1 MIFLIMYMNYKYKR
15 TNEISPVGTMH
26 TTSLQFQKNVMKRI
40 IIPALI
46 IVFSGFCTRVSA
58 QNDFEI
64 VKNVDIFINVLNEL
78 NDKYADEISPGEL
91 TQTAIKAMLKSL
103 DPYTVYYNEGE
114 IETYRMMNAGES
126 GDIDVTLKSI
136 DKQMVVSDM
145 VQEGPSAKA
154 GLRVGDRILSVNG
167 QSSANRSIDAIYLA
181 MRGQPGSTYSV
192 EVFRPTDNKNLTFK
206 VKREKVKQPNI
217 PYSGILGDK
226 VGYIKLNQFLEKA
239 GSEVFDAFKQLKEEG
254 MAYLIIDLRDN
265 GGGLLGEAV
274 NIIDIFVDK
283 DVTVVE
289 TKGKIAEMNRLYK
302 TQNVAA
308 DPDIPIV
315 VLVNEHSASASEIV
329 SGTLQDLDRAVIVGQ
344 KSFGKGLVQKV
355 YPMDYNTSMKITVS
369 KYYIPS
375 GRCVQNIEYFDRD
388 TTKGGY
394 KIPDSLAVAYKTKN
408 GRTVY
413 DKGGVEPDVVVPDEV
428 QPDILTALVEAQ
440 AIFDF
445 ANDYRA
451 KHESIAEADKFVV
464 DDAIYNEFLSFLN
477 AKKFHYTTA
486 LEEAL
491 EDLRTTAEGE
501 KAFSKIQI
509 AYNQLKTQVENLK
522 TQDLT
527 TYKDEIAR
535 ALTQEIVSR
544 YYYSAGKLINSLH
557 HDRYIEEAK
566 AVLLNPNRY
575 QSILS
580 PKK

>member
-1 MIFLIMYMNYKYKR
+1 MRKNIITAIFIAI
-15 TNEISPVGTMH
+15 TGI
-26 TTSLQFQKNVMKRI
+26 F
-40 IIPALI
+40 
-46 IVFSGFCTRVSA
+46 TRVSA

-64 VKNVDIFINVLNEL
+64 VKNVDIFISVLNEL
-78 NDKYADEISPGEL
+78 NNKYADEISPGEL
-91 TQTAIKAMLKSL
+91 TQTAIRAMLKSL

-126 GDIDVTLKSI
+126 GDVDVTLKMI
-136 DKQMVVSDM
+136 DKKPVIADM
-145 VQEGPSAKA
+145 LGEGPSAKA
-154 GLRVGDRILSVNG
+154 GLRVGDRILKING
-167 QSSANRSIDAIYLA
+167 QSSENRDIEALILA

-192 EVFRPTDNKNLTFK
+192 DVFRPSDSKSLSFK

-226 VGYIKLNQFLEKA
+226 VGYIKLNQFLENA
-239 GSEVFDAFKQLKEEG
+239 GKEVYDAFTKLKDEG
-254 MAYLIIDLRDN
+254 MEYLIIDLRDN

-274 NIIDIFVDK
+274 NIIDIFVGK
-283 DVTVVE
+283 DIAVVE
-289 TKGKIAEMNRLYK
+289 TKGKIAEMNNIYK
-302 TQNVAA
+302 TRNEAA
-308 DPDIPIV
+308 DANIPIV

-355 YPMDYNTSMKITVS
+355 YSMDYNTSMKVTVS

-413 DKGGVEPDVVVPDEV
+413 DKGGVEPDVAVPEERV
-428 QPDILTALVEAQ
+428 PDILSALIEEQ
-440 AIFDF
+440 AVFDF

-451 KHESIAEADKFVV
+451 KHESIAEAEKFVV
-464 DDAIYNEFLSFLN
+464 DDAIYNEFLQFLK
-477 AKKFHYTTA
+477 AKKYTCTTSIEEK
-486 LEEAL
+486 LEELKTAA
-491 EDLRTTAEGE
+491 EDDH
-501 KAFSKIQI
+501 AFASIQA
-509 AYNQLKTQVENLK
+509 AYNQLKSQVESLK

-527 TYKDEIAR
+527 THKAEIER

-544 YYYSAGKLINSLH
+544 YYYSTGKLINSLH
-557 HDRYIEEAK
+557 HDNYIETAK
-566 AVLLNPNRY
+566 SVLLDSARY

>member
-1 MIFLIMYMNYKYKR
+1 MKKNIILILL
-15 TNEISPVGTMH
+15 IPVFG
-26 TTSLQFQKNVMKRI
+26 LF
-40 IIPALI
+40 
-46 IVFSGFCTRVSA
+46 TRLSA

-64 VKNVDIFINVLNEL
+64 VKNVDIFISVLNEL

-91 TQTAIKAMLKSL
+91 TQTAIKAMLLSL
-103 DPYTVYYNEGE
+103 DPYTVYFNEGE

-126 GDIDVTLKSI
+126 GDVDVTLKNI
-136 DKQMVVSDM
+136 DKQPVIVEMIGD
-145 VQEGPSAKA
+145 GPSSKA
-154 GLRVGDRILSVNG
+154 GLRVGDRILKING
-167 QSSANRSIDAIYLA
+167 QSSENRDIDALILA
-181 MRGQPGSTYSV
+181 MRGQPGSTYTV
-192 EVFRPTDNKNLTFK
+192 DVFRPTDGKNLTFK

-226 VGYIKLNQFLEKA
+226 VGYIKLNQFLENA
-239 GSEVFDAFKQLKEEG
+239 GQEVFDAYKQLKEEG
-254 MAYLIIDLRDN
+254 MEYLILDLRDN

-274 NIIDIFVDK
+274 NIIDIFVGK

-289 TKGKIAEMNRLYK
+289 TKGKIEEMNRFYK

-329 SGTLQDLDRAVIVGQ
+329 SGTLQDLDRAVIVGK

-355 YPMDYNTSMKITVS
+355 YPMDYNTSMKVTVS

-413 DKGGVEPDVVVPDEV
+413 DKGGVEPDVAVPDEEI
-428 QPDILTALVEAQ
+428 PDILTALIEEQ

-451 KHESIAEADKFVV
+451 KHETIAEAEKFVV
-464 DDAIYNEFLSFLN
+464 DDALYNEFLKFLQT
-477 AKKFHYTTA
+477 KKYACTTA
-486 LEEAL
+486 LETKL
-491 EDLRTTAEGE
+491 EELKTAAEE
-501 KAFSKIQI
+501 DHSFADIQS
-509 AYNQLKTQVENLK
+509 AYNQLKSQIEKLK
-522 TQDLT
+522 TQDLNT
-527 TYKDEIAR
+527 HKDQIER

-544 YYYSAGKLINSLH
+544 YYFSTGKLINSLH
-557 HDRYIEEAK
+557 HDSYIEAAK
-566 AVLLNPNRY
+566 EVLLNSSRY
-575 QSILS
+575 NAILS

>member
-1 MIFLIMYMNYKYKR
+1 
-15 TNEISPVGTMH
+15 
-26 TTSLQFQKNVMKRI
+26 MKRHIITAI
-40 IIPALI
+40 IIAI
-46 IVFSGFCTRVSA
+46 TGFATGIHA

-64 VKNVDIFINVLNEL
+64 VKNVDIFVNVLNEL

-91 TQTAIKAMLKSL
+91 TQTAIKAMLMSL

-126 GDIDVTLKSI
+126 GDVDVTLKTI
-136 DKQMVVSDM
+136 DKKLVITDM
-145 VQEGPSAKA
+145 IQDGPSAKA

-167 QSSANRSIDAIYLA
+167 QSSEGRGIEAVNLA
-181 MRGQPGSTYSV
+181 MRGQPGTTYSV

-206 VKREKVKQPNI
+206 VKREKVEHPNI
-217 PYSGILGDK
+217 PYSGIIGDK

-239 GSEVFDAFKQLKEEG
+239 GSEVYDAFKKLKEEG
-254 MAYLIIDLRDN
+254 MQYLILDLRDN

-274 NIIDIFVDK
+274 NIIDIFVGK

-289 TKGKIAEMNRLYK
+289 TKGKIAEMNRIYK

-308 DPDIPIV
+308 DADIPIV

-329 SGTLQDLDRAVIVGQ
+329 SGTLQDLDRAVIVGK

-355 YPMDYNTSMKITVS
+355 YPMDYNTSMKITIS

-413 DKGGVEPDVVVPDEV
+413 DKGGVEPDVAVPDEV
-428 QPDILTALVEAQ
+428 QPDVLTSLIEAQ

-464 DDAIYNEFLSFLN
+464 DDAIYNEFLQFLK
-477 AKKFHYTTA
+477 AKKYSYTTT
-486 LEEAL
+486 LEEEL
-491 EDLRTTAEGE
+491 EKLKTTAEEE
-501 KAFSKIQI
+501 KAFASIQN

-527 TYKDEIAR
+527 TYKPEIER

-544 YYYSAGKLINSLH
+544 YYYSTGKLINSLH
-557 HDRYIEEAK
+557 HDSYIEAAK
-566 AVLLNPNRY
+566 SVLLDSARY
-575 QSILS
+575 NAILS

>member
-1 MIFLIMYMNYKYKR
+1 
-15 TNEISPVGTMH
+15 
-26 TTSLQFQKNVMKRI
+26 MKKT
-40 IIPALI
+40 IIPILCLA
-46 IVFSGFCTRVSA
+46 FSGLFLNVTA

-64 VKNVDIFINVLNEL
+64 VKNVDIFISVLNEL

-103 DPYTVYYNEGE
+103 DPYTVYYPESE
-114 IETYRMMNAGES
+114 IESYRMRNTNES
-126 GDIDVTLKSI
+126 GDVDITLTETN
-136 DKQMVVSDM
+136 KQLVITEMVED
-145 VQEGPSAKA
+145 GPSAKA

-167 QSSANRSIDAIYLA
+167 QSSENRGIEAVNLA
-181 MRGQPGSTYSV
+181 MRGQPNTTYSV
-192 EVFRPTDNKNLTFK
+192 EVFRPTDGKNLTFK

-239 GSEVFDAFKQLKEEG
+239 GSEVYEAFKKLKDEG
-254 MAYLIIDLRDN
+254 MEYLIIDLRDN

-274 NIIDIFVDK
+274 NIIDLFVGK

-289 TKGKIAEMNRLYK
+289 TKGKIEEANNIYK
-302 TQNVAA
+302 TRNIAA
-308 DPDIPIV
+308 DADIPIV
-315 VLVNEHSASASEIV
+315 VLVNERSASASEIV
-329 SGTLQDLDRAVIVGQ
+329 SGTLQDLDRAVIVGH

-413 DKGGVEPDVVVPDEV
+413 DKGGVEPDVAIPEETVPDV
-428 QPDILTALVEAQ
+428 LTALIEKQ

-451 KHESIAEADKFVV
+451 KHETIAEADKFFV
-464 DDAIYNEFLSFLN
+464 DDALYNEFLQYLKTN
-477 AKKFHYTTA
+477 KYTYTTA
-486 LEEAL
+486 LEKKL
-491 EDLRTTAEGE
+491 EELKTAAEEE
-501 KAFSKIQI
+501 KSFSSIQNT
-509 AYNQLKTQVENLK
+509 YNQLKTQLENLK
-522 TQDLT
+522 TQELT
-527 TYKDEIAR
+527 TYKSDIAR

-544 YYYSAGKLINSLH
+544 YYYSTGKLINSLH
-557 HDRYIEEAK
+557 HDSYIETAK
-566 AVLLNPNRY
+566 SVLLNPSRY
-575 QSILS
+575 KAILS

>member
-1 MIFLIMYMNYKYKR
+1 MKKHIILFLFI
-15 TNEISPVGTMH
+15 PVFG
-26 TTSLQFQKNVMKRI
+26 LF
-40 IIPALI
+40 
-46 IVFSGFCTRVSA
+46 TRLSA

-64 VKNVDIFINVLNEL
+64 VKNVDIFISVLNEL

-91 TQTAIKAMLKSL
+91 TQTAIKAMLLSL

-126 GDIDVTLKSI
+126 GDVDVTLKMI
-136 DKQMVVSDM
+136 DKQPVIIDM
-145 VQEGPSAKA
+145 VGEGPSSKA
-154 GLRVGDRILSVNG
+154 GLRVGDRILKING
-167 QSSANRSIDAIYLA
+167 QSSENRDIDALILA

-192 EVFRPTDNKNLTFK
+192 DVFRPTDGKNLSFK

-226 VGYIKLNQFLEKA
+226 VGYIKLNQFLENA
-239 GSEVFDAFKQLKEEG
+239 GQEVFDAFKQLKEEG
-254 MAYLIIDLRDN
+254 MEYLILDLREN

-274 NIIDIFVDK
+274 NIIDIFVGK

-289 TKGKIAEMNRLYK
+289 TKGKIEEMNRLYR
-302 TQNVAA
+302 TQNVAS

-329 SGTLQDLDRAVIVGQ
+329 SGTLQDLDRAVIVGK

-355 YPMDYNTSMKITVS
+355 YPMDYNTSMKVTVS

-413 DKGGVEPDVVVPDEV
+413 DKGGVEPDVPVADEDVPDL
-428 QPDILTALVEAQ
+428 LTALIEEQ

-445 ANDYRA
+445 ANEYRA
-451 KHESIAEADKFVV
+451 KHETIAEAEKFTV
-464 DDAIYNEFLSFLN
+464 DDAIYNEFLQFLQ
-477 AKKFHYTTA
+477 AKKYACTTELETK
-486 LEEAL
+486 LEELKAA
-491 EDLRTTAEGE
+491 AENDHSFAE
-501 KAFSKIQI
+501 IQST
-509 AYNQLKTQVENLK
+509 YNQLKTQIESLK
-522 TQDLT
+522 KQDLT
-527 TYKDEIAR
+527 THKVEIAR

-544 YYYSAGKLINSLH
+544 YYYSTGKLVNSLH
-557 HDRYIEEAK
+557 HDSYIEAAK
-566 AVLLNPNRY
+566 EVLLNPSRY
-575 QSILS
+575 NAILS

>member
-1 MIFLIMYMNYKYKR
+1 MKKNIILILL
-15 TNEISPVGTMH
+15 IPVFG
-26 TTSLQFQKNVMKRI
+26 LF
-40 IIPALI
+40 
-46 IVFSGFCTRVSA
+46 TRLSA

-64 VKNVDIFINVLNEL
+64 VKNVDIFISVLNEL

-91 TQTAIKAMLKSL
+91 TQTAIKAMLLSL
-103 DPYTVYYNEGE
+103 DPYTVYFNEGE

-126 GDIDVTLKSI
+126 GDVDVTLKNI
-136 DKQMVVSDM
+136 EKQPVIVEMIGD
-145 VQEGPSAKA
+145 GPSSKA
-154 GLRVGDRILSVNG
+154 GLRVGDRILKING
-167 QSSANRSIDAIYLA
+167 QSSENRDIDALILA
-181 MRGQPGSTYSV
+181 MRGQPGSTYTV
-192 EVFRPTDNKNLTFK
+192 DVFRPTDGKNLTFK

-226 VGYIKLNQFLEKA
+226 VGYIKLNQFLENA
-239 GSEVFDAFKQLKEEG
+239 GQEVFDAYKQLKEEG
-254 MAYLIIDLRDN
+254 MEYLILDLRDN

-274 NIIDIFVDK
+274 NIIDIFVGK

-289 TKGKIAEMNRLYK
+289 TKGKIEEMNRFYK

-329 SGTLQDLDRAVIVGQ
+329 SGTLQDLDRAVIVGK

-355 YPMDYNTSMKITVS
+355 YPMDYNTSMKVTVS

-413 DKGGVEPDVVVPDEV
+413 DKGGVEPDVAVPDEEI
-428 QPDILTALVEAQ
+428 PDILTALIEEQ

-451 KHESIAEADKFVV
+451 KHETIAEAEKFVV
-464 DDAIYNEFLSFLN
+464 DDALYNEFLKFLQT
-477 AKKFHYTTA
+477 KKYACTTA
-486 LEEAL
+486 LETKL
-491 EDLRTTAEGE
+491 EELKTAAEE
-501 KAFSKIQI
+501 DHSFADIQS
-509 AYNQLKTQVENLK
+509 AYNQLKSQIEKLK
-522 TQDLT
+522 TQDLNT
-527 TYKDEIAR
+527 HKAQIER

-544 YYYSAGKLINSLH
+544 YYFSTGKLVNSLH
-557 HDRYIEEAK
+557 HDSYIEAAK
-566 AVLLNPNRY
+566 EVLLNSSRY
-575 QSILS
+575 NAILS

>member
-1 MIFLIMYMNYKYKR
+1 
-15 TNEISPVGTMH
+15 
-26 TTSLQFQKNVMKRI
+26 MKKHIITAI
-40 IIPALI
+40 IIAI
-46 IVFSGFCTRVSA
+46 TGFATGIHA

-64 VKNVDIFINVLNEL
+64 VKNVDIFVNVLNEL

-91 TQTAIKAMLKSL
+91 TQTAIKAMLMSL

-126 GDIDVTLKSI
+126 GDVDVTLKTI
-136 DKQMVVSDM
+136 DKKLVITDM
-145 VQEGPSAKA
+145 IQDGPSAKA

-167 QSSANRSIDAIYLA
+167 QSSEGRGIEAVNLA
-181 MRGQPGSTYSV
+181 MRGQPGTTYSV

-206 VKREKVKQPNI
+206 VKREKVEHPNI
-217 PYSGILGDK
+217 PYSGIIGDK

-239 GSEVFDAFKQLKEEG
+239 GSEVYDAFKKLKEEG
-254 MAYLIIDLRDN
+254 MQYLILDLRDN

-274 NIIDIFVDK
+274 NIIDIFVGK

-289 TKGKIAEMNRLYK
+289 TKGKIAEMNRIYK

-308 DPDIPIV
+308 DAEIPIV

-329 SGTLQDLDRAVIVGQ
+329 SGTLQDLDRAVIVGK

-355 YPMDYNTSMKITVS
+355 YPMDYNTSMKITIS

-413 DKGGVEPDVVVPDEV
+413 DKGGVEPDVAVPDEV
-428 QPDILTALVEAQ
+428 QPDVLTSLIEAQ

-464 DDAIYNEFLSFLN
+464 DDAIYNEFLQFLK
-477 AKKFHYTTA
+477 AKKYSYTTT
-486 LEEAL
+486 LEEEL
-491 EDLRTTAEGE
+491 EKLKTTAEEE
-501 KAFSKIQI
+501 KAFASIQN

-527 TYKDEIAR
+527 TYKPEIER

-544 YYYSAGKLINSLH
+544 YYYSTGKLINSLH
-557 HDRYIEEAK
+557 HDSYIEAAK
-566 AVLLNPNRY
+566 SVLLDSARY
-575 QSILS
+575 NAILS

>member
-1 MIFLIMYMNYKYKR
+1 
-15 TNEISPVGTMH
+15 
-26 TTSLQFQKNVMKRI
+26 MKKHIITAI
-40 IIPALI
+40 IIAI
-46 IVFSGFCTRVSA
+46 TGFATGIHA

-64 VKNVDIFINVLNEL
+64 VKNVDIFVNVLNEL

-91 TQTAIKAMLKSL
+91 TQTAIKAMLMSL

-126 GDIDVTLKSI
+126 GDVDVTLKTI
-136 DKQMVVSDM
+136 DKKLVITDM
-145 VQEGPSAKA
+145 IQDGPSAKA

-167 QSSANRSIDAIYLA
+167 QSSEGRGIEAVNLA
-181 MRGQPGSTYSV
+181 MRGQPGTTYSV

-206 VKREKVKQPNI
+206 VKREKVEHPNI
-217 PYSGILGDK
+217 PYSGIIGDK

-239 GSEVFDAFKQLKEEG
+239 GSEVYDAFKKLKEEG
-254 MAYLIIDLRDN
+254 MQYLILDLRDN

-274 NIIDIFVDK
+274 NIIDIFVGK

-289 TKGKIAEMNRLYK
+289 TKGKIAEMNRIYK

-308 DPDIPIV
+308 DADIPIV

-329 SGTLQDLDRAVIVGQ
+329 SGTLQDLDRAVIVGK

-355 YPMDYNTSMKITVS
+355 YPMDYNTSMKITIS

-413 DKGGVEPDVVVPDEV
+413 DKGGVEPDVAVPDEV
-428 QPDILTALVEAQ
+428 QPDVLTSLIEAQ

-464 DDAIYNEFLSFLN
+464 DDAIYKEFLQFLK
-477 AKKFHYTTA
+477 AKKYSYTTT
-486 LEEAL
+486 LEEEL
-491 EDLRTTAEGE
+491 EKLKTTAEEE
-501 KAFSKIQI
+501 KAFASIQS

-527 TYKDEIAR
+527 TYKPEIEH

-544 YYYSAGKLINSLH
+544 YYYSTGKLINSLH
-557 HDRYIEEAK
+557 HDSYIEAAK
-566 AVLLNPNRY
+566 SVLLDSARY
-575 QSILS
+575 NAILS

>member
-1 MIFLIMYMNYKYKR
+1 
-15 TNEISPVGTMH
+15 
-26 TTSLQFQKNVMKRI
+26 MKKT
-40 IIPALI
+40 IIPILCLA
-46 IVFSGFCTRVSA
+46 FSGLFLNVTA

-64 VKNVDIFINVLNEL
+64 VKNVDIFISVLNEL

-103 DPYTVYYNEGE
+103 DPYTVYYPESE
-114 IETYRMMNAGES
+114 IESYRMRNTNES
-126 GDIDVTLKSI
+126 GDVDITLTETN
-136 DKQMVVSDM
+136 KQLVITEMVED
-145 VQEGPSAKA
+145 GPSAKA

-167 QSSANRSIDAIYLA
+167 QSSENRGIEAVNLA
-181 MRGQPGSTYSV
+181 MRGQPNTTYSV
-192 EVFRPTDNKNLTFK
+192 EVFRPTDGKNLTFN

-239 GSEVFDAFKQLKEEG
+239 GSEVYEAFKKLKDEG
-254 MAYLIIDLRDN
+254 MEYLIIDLRDN

-274 NIIDIFVDK
+274 NIIDLFVGK

-289 TKGKIAEMNRLYK
+289 TKGKIEEANNIYK
-302 TQNVAA
+302 TRNIAA
-308 DPDIPIV
+308 DADIPIV
-315 VLVNEHSASASEIV
+315 VLVNERSASASEIV
-329 SGTLQDLDRAVIVGQ
+329 SGTLQDLDRAVIVGH

-413 DKGGVEPDVVVPDEV
+413 DKGGVEPDVAIPEETVPDV
-428 QPDILTALVEAQ
+428 LTALIEKQ

-451 KHESIAEADKFVV
+451 KHETIAEADKFFV
-464 DDAIYNEFLSFLN
+464 DDALYNEFLQYLKTN
-477 AKKFHYTTA
+477 KYTYTTA
-486 LEEAL
+486 LEKKL
-491 EDLRTTAEGE
+491 EELKTAAEEE
-501 KAFSKIQI
+501 KSFSSIQNT
-509 AYNQLKTQVENLK
+509 YNQLKTQLENLK
-522 TQDLT
+522 TQELT
-527 TYKDEIAR
+527 TYKSDIAR

-544 YYYSAGKLINSLH
+544 YYYSTGKLINSLH
-557 HDRYIEEAK
+557 HDSYIETAK
-566 AVLLNPNRY
+566 SVLLNPSRY
-575 QSILS
+575 KAILS

>member
-1 MIFLIMYMNYKYKR
+1 MKKNIILILL
-15 TNEISPVGTMH
+15 IPVFG
-26 TTSLQFQKNVMKRI
+26 LF
-40 IIPALI
+40 
-46 IVFSGFCTRVSA
+46 TRLSA

-64 VKNVDIFINVLNEL
+64 VKNVDIFISVLNEL

-91 TQTAIKAMLKSL
+91 TQTAIKAMLLSL

-126 GDIDVTLKSI
+126 GDVDVTLKNI
-136 DKQMVVSDM
+136 DKQPVIVEMIGD
-145 VQEGPSAKA
+145 GPSSKA
-154 GLRVGDRILSVNG
+154 GLRVGDRILKING
-167 QSSANRSIDAIYLA
+167 QSSENRDIDALILA
-181 MRGQPGSTYSV
+181 MRGQPGSTYTV
-192 EVFRPTDNKNLTFK
+192 DVFRPTDGKNLTFK

-226 VGYIKLNQFLEKA
+226 VGYIKLNQFLENA
-239 GSEVFDAFKQLKEEG
+239 GQEVFDAYKQLKEEG
-254 MAYLIIDLRDN
+254 MEYLILDLRDN

-274 NIIDIFVDK
+274 NIIDIFVGK

-289 TKGKIAEMNRLYK
+289 TKGKIEEMNRFYK

-315 VLVNEHSASASEIV
+315 VLVNEHSASTSEIV
-329 SGTLQDLDRAVIVGQ
+329 SGTLQDLDRAVIVGK

-355 YPMDYNTSMKITVS
+355 YPMDYNTSMKVTVS

-413 DKGGVEPDVVVPDEV
+413 DKGGVEPDVAVPDEEI
-428 QPDILTALVEAQ
+428 PDILTALIEEQ

-451 KHESIAEADKFVV
+451 KHETIAEAEKFVV
-464 DDAIYNEFLSFLN
+464 DDALYNEFLKFLQT
-477 AKKFHYTTA
+477 KKYACTTA
-486 LEEAL
+486 LETKL
-491 EDLRTTAEGE
+491 EELKTAAEE
-501 KAFSKIQI
+501 DHSFADIQS
-509 AYNQLKTQVENLK
+509 AYNQLKSQIEKLK
-522 TQDLT
+522 TQDLNT
-527 TYKDEIAR
+527 HKDQIER

-544 YYYSAGKLINSLH
+544 YYFSTGKLINSLH
-557 HDRYIEEAK
+557 HDSYIEAAK
-566 AVLLNPNRY
+566 EVLLNSSRY
-575 QSILS
+575 NAILS

>member
-1 MIFLIMYMNYKYKR
+1 MRKNIITAIFIAI
-15 TNEISPVGTMH
+15 TGI
-26 TTSLQFQKNVMKRI
+26 F
-40 IIPALI
+40 
-46 IVFSGFCTRVSA
+46 TRVSA

-64 VKNVDIFINVLNEL
+64 VKNVDIFISVLNEL
-78 NDKYADEISPGEL
+78 NNKYADEISPGEL
-91 TQTAIKAMLKSL
+91 TQTAIRAMLKSL

-126 GDIDVTLKSI
+126 GDVDVTLKMI
-136 DKQMVVSDM
+136 DKKPVIADM
-145 VQEGPSAKA
+145 LGEGPSAKA
-154 GLRVGDRILSVNG
+154 GLRVGDRILKING
-167 QSSANRSIDAIYLA
+167 QSSENRDIEALILA

-192 EVFRPTDNKNLTFK
+192 DVFRPSDSKNLSFK

-226 VGYIKLNQFLEKA
+226 VGYIKLNQFLENA
-239 GSEVFDAFKQLKEEG
+239 GKEVYDAFTKLKDEG
-254 MAYLIIDLRDN
+254 MEYLIIDLRDN

-274 NIIDIFVDK
+274 NIIDIFVGK
-283 DVTVVE
+283 DIAVVE
-289 TKGKIAEMNRLYK
+289 TKGKIAEMNNIYK
-302 TQNVAA
+302 TRNEAA
-308 DPDIPIV
+308 DANIPIV

-355 YPMDYNTSMKITVS
+355 YSMDYNTSMKVTVS

-413 DKGGVEPDVVVPDEV
+413 DKGGVEPDVAVPEERV
-428 QPDILTALVEAQ
+428 PDILSALIEEQ
-440 AIFDF
+440 AVFEF

-451 KHESIAEADKFVV
+451 KHESIAEAEKFVV
-464 DDAIYNEFLSFLN
+464 DDAIYNEFLQFLK
-477 AKKFHYTTA
+477 AKKYTCTTSIEEK
-486 LEEAL
+486 LEELKTAA
-491 EDLRTTAEGE
+491 EDDH
-501 KAFSKIQI
+501 AFASIQA
-509 AYNQLKTQVENLK
+509 AYNQLKSQVESLK

-527 TYKDEIAR
+527 NHKAEIER

-544 YYYSAGKLINSLH
+544 YYYSTGKLINSLH
-557 HDRYIEEAK
+557 HDNYIETAK
-566 AVLLNPNRY
+566 SVLLDSARY

-580 PKK
+580 PRK

>member
-1 MIFLIMYMNYKYKR
+1 MTPAETRQHASANVNR
-15 TNEISPVGTMH
+15 
-26 TTSLQFQKNVMKRI
+26 QFGNMKKHIITAI
-40 IIPALI
+40 IIAI
-46 IVFSGFCTRVSA
+46 TGFFSGISA

-64 VKNVDIFINVLNEL
+64 VKNVDIFISVLNEL
-78 NDKYADEISPGEL
+78 NEKYADEISPGEL

-114 IETYRMMNAGES
+114 IETYRMRNTSES
-126 GDIDVTLKSI
+126 GDVDVTLKEI
-136 DKQMVVSDM
+136 NKHLVITDM
-145 VQEGPSAKA
+145 LKDGPSTKA
-154 GLRVGDRILSVNG
+154 GLRVGDQILSING
-167 QSSANRSIDAIYLA
+167 QSLESRGTDAVYLA
-181 MRGQPGSTYSV
+181 MSGQPGTTYSM
-192 EVFRPTDNKNLTFK
+192 EVFRPTDGKNLTFK

-239 GSEVFDAFKQLKEEG
+239 GSEVYEAFKKLKEEG
-254 MAYLIIDLRDN
+254 MEYLILDLRDN

-283 DVTVVE
+283 DIPVVE
-289 TKGKIAEMNRLYK
+289 TKGKIAEMNNIYK
-302 TQNVAA
+302 TRNPASDA
-308 DPDIPIV
+308 NIPIV

-355 YPMDYNTSMKITVS
+355 FPMDYNTSMKVTVS

-413 DKGGVEPDVVVPDEV
+413 DKGGVEPDVAVPDENV
-428 QPDILTALVEAQ
+428 PDILNALINEQ

-445 ANDYRA
+445 ANDFRA
-451 KHESIAEADKFVV
+451 KHETIAEADNFVV
-464 DDAIYNEFLSFLN
+464 NDAIYKDFLQFL
-477 AKKFHYTTA
+477 KKNKYSYSTL
-486 LEEAL
+486 LEEKL
-491 EDLRTTAEGE
+491 EELKTAAEDDNS
-501 KAFSKIQI
+501 FSSIQT
-509 AYNQLKTQVENLK
+509 AYNQLKTQLENLK

-527 TYKDEIAR
+527 THKAEISR

-544 YYYSAGKLINSLH
+544 YYFNTGKLINSLH
-557 HDRYIEEAK
+557 HDRYIDEAK
-566 AVLLNPNRY
+566 SVLLNPNRY
-575 QSILS
+575 KAILS
-580 PKK
+580 PKR

>member
-1 MIFLIMYMNYKYKR
+1 MKKHIILFLFI
-15 TNEISPVGTMH
+15 PVFG
-26 TTSLQFQKNVMKRI
+26 LF
-40 IIPALI
+40 
-46 IVFSGFCTRVSA
+46 TRLSA

-64 VKNVDIFINVLNEL
+64 VKNVDIFISVLNEL

-91 TQTAIKAMLKSL
+91 TQTAIKAMLLSL

-126 GDIDVTLKSI
+126 GDVDVTLKMI
-136 DKQMVVSDM
+136 DKQPVIIDM
-145 VQEGPSAKA
+145 VGEGPSSKA
-154 GLRVGDRILSVNG
+154 GLRVGDRILKING
-167 QSSANRSIDAIYLA
+167 QSSENRDIDALILA

-192 EVFRPTDNKNLTFK
+192 DVFRPTDGKNLSFK

-226 VGYIKLNQFLEKA
+226 VGYIKLNQFLENA
-239 GSEVFDAFKQLKEEG
+239 GQEVFDAFKQLKEEG
-254 MAYLIIDLRDN
+254 IEYLILDLREN

-274 NIIDIFVDK
+274 NIIDIFVGK

-289 TKGKIAEMNRLYK
+289 TKGKIEEMNRLYR
-302 TQNVAA
+302 TQNVAS

-329 SGTLQDLDRAVIVGQ
+329 SGTLQDLDRAVIVGK

-355 YPMDYNTSMKITVS
+355 YPMDYNTSMKVTVS

-413 DKGGVEPDVVVPDEV
+413 DKGGVEPDVPVADEDVPDL
-428 QPDILTALVEAQ
+428 LTALIEEQ

-445 ANDYRA
+445 ANEYRA
-451 KHESIAEADKFVV
+451 KHETIAEAEKFTV
-464 DDAIYNEFLSFLN
+464 DDAIYNEFLQFLQ
-477 AKKFHYTTA
+477 AKKYACTTELETK
-486 LEEAL
+486 LEELKAA
-491 EDLRTTAEGE
+491 AENDHSFAE
-501 KAFSKIQI
+501 IQST
-509 AYNQLKTQVENLK
+509 YNQLKTQIESLK
-522 TQDLT
+522 KQDLT
-527 TYKDEIAR
+527 THKVEIAR

-544 YYYSAGKLINSLH
+544 YYYSTGKLVNSLH
-557 HDRYIEEAK
+557 HDSYIEAAK
-566 AVLLNPNRY
+566 EVLLNPSRY
-575 QSILS
+575 NAILS

>member
-1 MIFLIMYMNYKYKR
+1 MKKNIILILL
-15 TNEISPVGTMH
+15 IPVFG
-26 TTSLQFQKNVMKRI
+26 LF
-40 IIPALI
+40 
-46 IVFSGFCTRVSA
+46 TRLSA

-64 VKNVDIFINVLNEL
+64 VKNVDIFISVLNEL

-91 TQTAIKAMLKSL
+91 TQTAIKAMLLSL
-103 DPYTVYYNEGE
+103 DPYTVYFNEGE

-126 GDIDVTLKSI
+126 GDVDVTLKNI
-136 DKQMVVSDM
+136 DKQPVIVEMIGD
-145 VQEGPSAKA
+145 GPSSKA
-154 GLRVGDRILSVNG
+154 GLRVGDRILKING
-167 QSSANRSIDAIYLA
+167 QSSENRDIDALILA
-181 MRGQPGSTYSV
+181 MRGQPGSTYTV
-192 EVFRPTDNKNLTFK
+192 DVFRLTDGKNLTFQ

-226 VGYIKLNQFLEKA
+226 VGYIKLNQFLENA
-239 GSEVFDAFKQLKEEG
+239 GQEVFDAYKQLKEEG
-254 MAYLIIDLRDN
+254 MEYLILDLRDN

-274 NIIDIFVDK
+274 NIIDIFVGK

-289 TKGKIAEMNRLYK
+289 TKGKIEEMNRFYK

-329 SGTLQDLDRAVIVGQ
+329 SGTLQDLDRAVIVGK

-355 YPMDYNTSMKITVS
+355 YPMDYNTSMKVTVS

-413 DKGGVEPDVVVPDEV
+413 DKGGVEPDVAVPDEEI
-428 QPDILTALVEAQ
+428 PDILTALIEEQ

-451 KHESIAEADKFVV
+451 KHETIAEAEKFVV
-464 DDAIYNEFLSFLN
+464 DDALYNEFLKFLQT
-477 AKKFHYTTA
+477 KKYACTTA
-486 LEEAL
+486 LETKL
-491 EDLRTTAEGE
+491 EELKTAAEE
-501 KAFSKIQI
+501 DHSFADIQS
-509 AYNQLKTQVENLK
+509 AYNQLKSQIEKLK
-522 TQDLT
+522 TQDLNT
-527 TYKDEIAR
+527 HKAQIER

-544 YYYSAGKLINSLH
+544 YYFSTGKLVNSLH
-557 HDRYIEEAK
+557 HDSYIEAAK
-566 AVLLNPNRY
+566 EVLLNSNRY
-575 QSILS
+575 NAILS

>member
-1 MIFLIMYMNYKYKR
+1 MKNRLI
-15 TNEISPVGTMH
+15 
-26 TTSLQFQKNVMKRI
+26 
-40 IIPALI
+40 LI
-46 IVFSGFCTRVSA
+46 LCIAFFGLSTRVSA

-64 VKNVDIFINVLNEL
+64 VKNVDIFISVLNEL

-91 TQTAIKAMLKSL
+91 TQTAIKAMLQSL
-103 DPYTVYYNEGE
+103 DPYTVYFNEGE
-114 IETYRMMNAGES
+114 IETYRMQNAGES
-126 GDIDVTLKSI
+126 GDIDITLKSI
-136 DKQMVVSDM
+136 DKQLVIIDM
-145 VQEGPSAKA
+145 VKDGPSAKA

-167 QSSANRSIDAIYLA
+167 QSSESRGIDAIYLA
-181 MRGQPGSTYSV
+181 MRGQPGSTYNV
-192 EVFRPTDNKNLTFK
+192 EVFRPTDSKNLSFK

-239 GSEVFDAFKQLKEEG
+239 GSEVYDAFKQLKDEG
-254 MAYLIIDLRDN
+254 MQYLIIDLRDN

-274 NIIDIFVDK
+274 NIIDLFVGK
-283 DVTVVE
+283 DVKVVE
-289 TKGKIAEMNRLYK
+289 TKGKIEEMNRIYS
-302 TQNVAA
+302 TRNPAA

-413 DKGGVEPDVVVPDEV
+413 DKGGVEPDVAVPDEV
-428 QPDILTALVEAQ
+428 QPDILTALIEAQ

-451 KHESIAEADKFVV
+451 KHENIAEADQFVV
-464 DDAIYNEFLSFLN
+464 DDAIYNEFLAFLK
-477 AKKFHYTTA
+477 AKKYSYTTA

-491 EDLRTTAEGE
+491 EDLKTTAEDE
-501 KAFSKIQI
+501 KAFSNIQTT
-509 AYNQLKTQVENLK
+509 YNQLKAQVENLK

-527 TYKDEIAR
+527 TYKTEIAR

-544 YYYSAGKLINSLH
+544 YYYSTGKLINSLH
-557 HDRYIEEAK
+557 HDRYIEAAK
-566 AVLLNPNRY
+566 AVLLNPSRY

>member
-1 MIFLIMYMNYKYKR
+1 
-15 TNEISPVGTMH
+15 
-26 TTSLQFQKNVMKRI
+26 MKKT
-40 IIPALI
+40 IIPILCF
-46 IVFSGFCTRVSA
+46 VFSGLFLSVSA

-64 VKNVDIFINVLNEL
+64 VKNVDIFISVLNEL

-103 DPYTVYYNEGE
+103 DPYTVYYPESA
-114 IETYRMMNAGES
+114 IEDYRMMTT
-126 GDIDVTLKSI
+126 GDFVDADVTLQLI
-136 DKQMVVSDM
+136 NDQMVITDM
-145 VQEGPSAKA
+145 VENGSPAKA
-154 GLRVGDRILSVNG
+154 GLRVGDQILKING
-167 QSSANRSIDAIYLA
+167 VQPVSKTAEAFRVA
-181 MRGQPGSTYSV
+181 MQGQPGSFYTI

-217 PYSGILGDK
+217 PFSGILGDK

-239 GSEVFDAFKQLKEEG
+239 GSEVYEAFRNLKDEG
-254 MAYLIIDLRDN
+254 MEYLIIDLRNN

-274 NIIDIFVDK
+274 NIIDLFVGK

-289 TKGKIAEMNRLYK
+289 TKGKIAEMNNIYK
-302 TQNVAA
+302 TRNVAA
-308 DPDIPIV
+308 DADIPIV

-413 DKGGVEPDVVVPDEV
+413 DKGGVEPDVAIPEETI
-428 QPDILTALVEAQ
+428 PDILAALINDQ

-451 KHESIAEADKFVV
+451 KHETIAEAEKFIV
-464 DDAIYNEFLSFLN
+464 DDALYNEFLQYLKTN
-477 AKKFHYTTA
+477 KYTYITA
-486 LEEAL
+486 LEKKL
-491 EDLRTTAEGE
+491 EDLKTTAEKE
-501 KAFSKIQI
+501 KSFSGIQST
-509 AYNQLKTQVENLK
+509 YNQLKTQLENLK
-522 TQDLT
+522 VQELT
-527 TYKDEIAR
+527 TYKADIAR

-544 YYYSAGKLINSLH
+544 YYYSTGKLINSLH
-557 HDRYIEEAK
+557 HDNYIETAK
-566 AVLLNPNRY
+566 SVLLNENRY
-575 QSILS
+575 KSILS
-580 PKK
+580 PKR

>member
-1 MIFLIMYMNYKYKR
+1 MRKNIITAIFIAI
-15 TNEISPVGTMH
+15 TGI
-26 TTSLQFQKNVMKRI
+26 F
-40 IIPALI
+40 
-46 IVFSGFCTRVSA
+46 TRVSA

-64 VKNVDIFINVLNEL
+64 VKNVDIFISVLNEL
-78 NDKYADEISPGEL
+78 NNKYADEISPGEL
-91 TQTAIKAMLKSL
+91 TQTAIRAMLKSL

-126 GDIDVTLKSI
+126 GDVDVTLKMI
-136 DKQMVVSDM
+136 DKKPVIADM
-145 VQEGPSAKA
+145 LGEGPSAKA
-154 GLRVGDRILSVNG
+154 GLRVGDRILKING
-167 QSSANRSIDAIYLA
+167 QSSENRDIEALILA

-192 EVFRPTDNKNLTFK
+192 DVFRPSDSKNLSFK

-226 VGYIKLNQFLEKA
+226 VGYIKLNQFLENA
-239 GSEVFDAFKQLKEEG
+239 GKEVYDAFTKLKDEG
-254 MAYLIIDLRDN
+254 MEYLIIDLRDN

-274 NIIDIFVDK
+274 NIIDIFVGK
-283 DVTVVE
+283 DIAVVE
-289 TKGKIAEMNRLYK
+289 TKGKIAEMNNIYK
-302 TQNVAA
+302 TRNEAA
-308 DPDIPIV
+308 DANIPIV

-355 YPMDYNTSMKITVS
+355 YSMDYNTSMKVTVS

-413 DKGGVEPDVVVPDEV
+413 DKGGVEPDVAVPEERV
-428 QPDILTALVEAQ
+428 PDILSALIEEQ
-440 AIFDF
+440 AVFEF

-451 KHESIAEADKFVV
+451 KHESIAEAEKFVV
-464 DDAIYNEFLSFLN
+464 DDAIYNEFLQFLK
-477 AKKFHYTTA
+477 AKKYTCTTSIEEK
-486 LEEAL
+486 LEELKTAA
-491 EDLRTTAEGE
+491 EDDH
-501 KAFSKIQI
+501 AFASIQA
-509 AYNQLKTQVENLK
+509 AYNQLKSQVESLK

-527 TYKDEIAR
+527 THKAEIER

-544 YYYSAGKLINSLH
+544 YYYSTGKLINSLH
-557 HDRYIEEAK
+557 HDNYIETAK
-566 AVLLNPNRY
+566 SVLLNPSRY
-575 QSILS
+575 QSILA
-580 PKK
+580 PRK

>member
-1 MIFLIMYMNYKYKR
+1 MKNRLI
-15 TNEISPVGTMH
+15 
-26 TTSLQFQKNVMKRI
+26 
-40 IIPALI
+40 LI
-46 IVFSGFCTRVSA
+46 LCIAFFGLFTRVSA

-64 VKNVDIFINVLNEL
+64 VKNVDIFISVLNEL

-91 TQTAIKAMLKSL
+91 TQTAIKAMLQSL

-114 IETYRMMNAGES
+114 IETYRMQNAGES
-126 GDIDVTLKSI
+126 GDIDITLKSI
-136 DKQMVVSDM
+136 DKQLVITDM
-145 VQEGPSAKA
+145 VKDGPSAKA

-167 QSSANRSIDAIYLA
+167 QSSESRGIDAIYLA
-181 MRGQPGSTYSV
+181 MRGQPGSTYNV
-192 EVFRPTDNKNLTFK
+192 DVFRPTDSKNLSFK

-239 GSEVFDAFKQLKEEG
+239 GSEVYDAFKQLKDEG
-254 MAYLIIDLRDN
+254 MQYLIIDLRDN

-274 NIIDIFVDK
+274 NIIDLFVGK
-283 DVTVVE
+283 DVKVVE
-289 TKGKIAEMNRLYK
+289 TKGKIEEMNRIYS
-302 TQNVAA
+302 TRNPAA

-315 VLVNEHSASASEIV
+315 LLVNEHSASASEIV

-413 DKGGVEPDVVVPDEV
+413 DKGGVEPDVAVPDEV
-428 QPDILTALVEAQ
+428 QPDILTALIEAQ

-451 KHESIAEADKFVV
+451 KHESIAEADQFVV
-464 DDAIYNEFLSFLN
+464 DDAIYNEFLAFLK
-477 AKKFHYTTA
+477 AKKYSYTTA

-491 EDLRTTAEGE
+491 EDLKTTAEDE
-501 KAFSKIQI
+501 KAFANIQT

-527 TYKDEIAR
+527 TYKPEIAR

-544 YYYSAGKLINSLH
+544 YYYSTGKLINSLH
-557 HDRYIEEAK
+557 HDRYIETAK
-566 AVLLNPNRY
+566 SVLLNPSRY

>member
-1 MIFLIMYMNYKYKR
+1 MTPAETHQHASANINR
-15 TNEISPVGTMH
+15 
-26 TTSLQFQKNVMKRI
+26 QFGNMKKHIITAI
-40 IIPALI
+40 IIAI
-46 IVFSGFCTRVSA
+46 TGFFSGISA

-64 VKNVDIFINVLNEL
+64 VKNVDIFISVLNEL
-78 NDKYADEISPGEL
+78 NEKYADEISPGEL

-114 IETYRMMNAGES
+114 IETYRMRNTSES
-126 GDIDVTLKSI
+126 GDIDVTLKEI
-136 DKQMVVSDM
+136 NKHLVITDM
-145 VQEGPSAKA
+145 LKDGPSTKA
-154 GLRVGDRILSVNG
+154 GLRVGDQILSING
-167 QSSANRSIDAIYLA
+167 QSLESRGTDAVYLA
-181 MRGQPGSTYSV
+181 MSGQPGTTYSM
-192 EVFRPTDNKNLTFK
+192 EVFRPTDGKNLTFK

-239 GSEVFDAFKQLKEEG
+239 GSEVYEAFKKLKEEG
-254 MAYLIIDLRDN
+254 MEYLILDLRDN

-283 DVTVVE
+283 DIPVVE
-289 TKGKIAEMNRLYK
+289 TKGKIAEMNNIYK
-302 TQNVAA
+302 TRNPASDA
-308 DPDIPIV
+308 NIPIV

-355 YPMDYNTSMKITVS
+355 FPMDYNTSMKVTVS

-413 DKGGVEPDVVVPDEV
+413 DKGGVEPDVAVPDENV
-428 QPDILTALVEAQ
+428 PDILNALINEQ

-445 ANDYRA
+445 ANDFRA
-451 KHESIAEADKFVV
+451 KHETIAEADNFVV
-464 DDAIYNEFLSFLN
+464 NDAIYNDFLQFL
-477 AKKFHYTTA
+477 KKNKYSYSTL
-486 LEEAL
+486 LEEKL
-491 EDLRTTAEGE
+491 EELKTAAEDDNS
-501 KAFSKIQI
+501 FSSIQT
-509 AYNQLKTQVENLK
+509 AYNQLKTQLENLK

-527 TYKDEIAR
+527 THKAEISR

-544 YYYSAGKLINSLH
+544 YYFNTGKLINSLH
-557 HDRYIEEAK
+557 HDRYIDEAK
-566 AVLLNPNRY
+566 SVLLNPNRY
-575 QSILS
+575 KAILS
-580 PKK
+580 PKR

>member
-1 MIFLIMYMNYKYKR
+1 
-15 TNEISPVGTMH
+15 
-26 TTSLQFQKNVMKRI
+26 MKKHIITAI
-40 IIPALI
+40 IIAI
-46 IVFSGFCTRVSA
+46 TSFSTGISA

-64 VKNVDIFINVLNEL
+64 VKNVDIFISVLNEL

-114 IETYRMMNAGES
+114 IETYRMQNAGES
-126 GDIDVTLKSI
+126 GDIDVSMKII
-136 DKQMVVSDM
+136 DKQFVITDM
-145 VQEGPSAKA
+145 VKDGPSAKA
-154 GLRVGDRILSVNG
+154 GLRVGDRILNVNG
-167 QSSANRSIDAIYLA
+167 QSSENRSIEAIQIA
-181 MRGQPGSTYSV
+181 MRGQPGSTYSI
-192 EVFRPTDNKNLTFK
+192 K
-206 VKREKVKQPNI
+206 VKEPNI

-239 GSEVFDAFKQLKEEG
+239 GSEVFDAYKKLKEEG
-254 MAYLIIDLRDN
+254 MQYLIIDLRDN
-265 GGGLLGEAV
+265 GGGLLSEAV
-274 NIIDIFVDK
+274 NIIDIFVNK

-302 TQNVAA
+302 TLSAAA
-308 DPDIPIV
+308 DPNIPIV
-315 VLVNEHSASASEIV
+315 VLVNERSASASEIV
-329 SGTLQDLDRAVIVGQ
+329 SGALQDLDRAVIVGQ

-413 DKGGVEPDVVVPDEV
+413 DKGGVEPDVVIPDEV
-428 QPDILTALVEAQ
+428 VPEILSALIKAQ

-451 KHESIAEADKFVV
+451 KHESIADADQFIV
-464 DDAIYNEFLSFLN
+464 DDAIYNEFLAFLK
-477 AKKFHYTTA
+477 AKKYNYTTT
-486 LEEAL
+486 LEESL
-491 EDLRTTAEGE
+491 ENLKKTAEEE
-501 KAFSKIQI
+501 KSFSNIQ
-509 AYNQLKTQVENLK
+509 ATYNQMKTQLENLK

-527 TYKDEIAR
+527 THKSEIAR

-544 YYYSAGKLINSLH
+544 YYYSTGKLINSLH
-557 HDRYIEEAK
+557 HDPYIEEAK
-566 AVLLNPNRY
+566 SVLLNANRY

>member
-1 MIFLIMYMNYKYKR
+1 MRKTLITAIFVAIAGLSATLR
-15 TNEISPVGTMH
+15 
-26 TTSLQFQKNVMKRI
+26 
-40 IIPALI
+40 
-46 IVFSGFCTRVSA
+46 A

-64 VKNVDIFINVLNEL
+64 VKNVDIFISLLNEL
-78 NDKYADEISPGEL
+78 NEKYADEISPGEL

-114 IETYRMMNAGES
+114 IESYRMTNAGES
-126 GDIDVTLKSI
+126 SDIDVTLQTV
-136 DKQMVVSDM
+136 DKQLVVTDM
-145 VQEGPSAKA
+145 IGDGPSVKA

-167 QSSANRSIDAIYLA
+167 QSSANRDIDAVYLA
-181 MRGQPGSTYSV
+181 MRGQPGSTYTV
-192 EVFRPTDNKNLTFK
+192 EVYRPTERKNLTLK

-217 PYSGILGDK
+217 PWSGLLGDK

-239 GSEVFDAFKQLKEEG
+239 GSDVYDAFKKLKEDG
-254 MAYLIIDLRDN
+254 MEYLILDLRDN

-274 NIIDIFVDK
+274 NIIDIFVGK
-283 DVTVVE
+283 DVKVVE
-289 TKGKIAEMNRLYK
+289 TKGKIEEMNHTYSTR
-302 TQNVAA
+302 NEAA
-308 DPDIPIV
+308 DPNIPIV

-329 SGTLQDLDRAVIVGQ
+329 SGSLQDLDRAVIVGK

-355 YPMDYNTSMKITVS
+355 YSMDYNTSMKVTVS

-413 DKGGVEPDVVVPDEV
+413 DKGGVEPDVEVPDEEI
-428 QPDILTALVEAQ
+428 PDILTALIEER

-451 KHESIAEADKFVV
+451 KHETIAEAEDFVV
-464 DDAIYNEFLSFLN
+464 DDAIYNEFLQFLKAN
-477 AKKFHYTTA
+477 QYAYTTEVETK
-486 LEEAL
+486 LEELKAA
-491 EDLRTTAEGE
+491 AEADN
-501 KAFSKIQI
+501 AFAGMQT
-509 AYNQLKTQVENLK
+509 AYNQLKAQIETLK

-527 TYKDEIAR
+527 THKAEISR

-544 YYYSAGKLINSLH
+544 YYFSTGKLVNSLH
-557 HDRYIEEAK
+557 HDSYIEAAK
-566 AVLLNPNRY
+566 SVLLNKSRY
-575 QSILS
+575 NAILS

>member
-1 MIFLIMYMNYKYKR
+1 MTPAETHQHASANVNR
-15 TNEISPVGTMH
+15 
-26 TTSLQFQKNVMKRI
+26 QFGNMKKHIITAI
-40 IIPALI
+40 IIAI
-46 IVFSGFCTRVSA
+46 TGFFSGISA

-64 VKNVDIFINVLNEL
+64 VKNVDIFISVLNEL
-78 NDKYADEISPGEL
+78 NEKYADEISPGEL

-114 IETYRMMNAGES
+114 IETYRMRNTSES
-126 GDIDVTLKSI
+126 GDVDVTLKEI
-136 DKQMVVSDM
+136 NKHLVITDILKD
-145 VQEGPSAKA
+145 GPSTKA
-154 GLRVGDRILSVNG
+154 GLRVGDQILSING
-167 QSSANRSIDAIYLA
+167 QSLESRGTDAVYLA
-181 MRGQPGSTYSV
+181 MSGQPGTTYSM
-192 EVFRPTDNKNLTFK
+192 EVFRPTDDKNLTFK

-239 GSEVFDAFKQLKEEG
+239 GSEVYEAFKKLKEEG
-254 MAYLIIDLRDN
+254 MEYLILDLRDN

-283 DVTVVE
+283 DIPVVE
-289 TKGKIAEMNRLYK
+289 TKGKIAEMNNIYK
-302 TQNVAA
+302 TRNPASDA
-308 DPDIPIV
+308 NIPIV

-355 YPMDYNTSMKITVS
+355 FPMDYNTSMKVTVS

-413 DKGGVEPDVVVPDEV
+413 DKGGVEPDVAVPDENV
-428 QPDILTALVEAQ
+428 PDILNALINEQ

-445 ANDYRA
+445 ANDFRA
-451 KHESIAEADKFVV
+451 KHETIAEADNFVV
-464 DDAIYNEFLSFLN
+464 NDAIYNDFLQFL
-477 AKKFHYTTA
+477 KKNKYSYSTL
-486 LEEAL
+486 LEEKL
-491 EDLRTTAEGE
+491 EELKTAAEDDNS
-501 KAFSKIQI
+501 FSSIQT
-509 AYNQLKTQVENLK
+509 AYNQLKTQLENLK

-527 TYKDEIAR
+527 THKAEISR

-544 YYYSAGKLINSLH
+544 YYFNTGKLINSLH
-557 HDRYIEEAK
+557 HDRYIDEAK
-566 AVLLNPNRY
+566 SVLLNPNRY
-575 QSILS
+575 KAILS
-580 PKK
+580 PKR

>member
-1 MIFLIMYMNYKYKR
+1 MKNRLI
-15 TNEISPVGTMH
+15 
-26 TTSLQFQKNVMKRI
+26 
-40 IIPALI
+40 LI
-46 IVFSGFCTRVSA
+46 LCIAFFGLFTRVSA

-64 VKNVDIFINVLNEL
+64 VKNVDIFISVLNEL

-91 TQTAIKAMLKSL
+91 TQTAIKAMLQSL

-114 IETYRMMNAGES
+114 IETYRMQNAGES
-126 GDIDVTLKSI
+126 GDIDITLKSI
-136 DKQMVVSDM
+136 DKQLVITDM
-145 VQEGPSAKA
+145 VKDGPSAKA

-167 QSSANRSIDAIYLA
+167 QSSESRGIDAIYLA
-181 MRGQPGSTYSV
+181 MRGQPGSTYNV
-192 EVFRPTDNKNLTFK
+192 EVFRPTDSKNLNFK

-239 GSEVFDAFKQLKEEG
+239 GSEVYDAFKQLKDEG
-254 MAYLIIDLRDN
+254 MQYLIIDLRDN

-274 NIIDIFVDK
+274 NIIDLFVGK
-283 DVTVVE
+283 DVKVVE
-289 TKGKIAEMNRLYK
+289 TKGKIEEMNRIYS
-302 TQNVAA
+302 TRNPAA

-413 DKGGVEPDVVVPDEV
+413 DKGGVEPDVAVPDEV
-428 QPDILTALVEAQ
+428 QPDILTALIEAQ

-451 KHESIAEADKFVV
+451 KHESIAEADQFVV
-464 DDAIYNEFLSFLN
+464 DDAIYNEFLAFLK
-477 AKKFHYTTA
+477 AKKYSYTTA

-491 EDLRTTAEGE
+491 EDLKTTAENE
-501 KAFSKIQI
+501 KAFANIQTT
-509 AYNQLKTQVENLK
+509 YNQLKAQVENLK
-522 TQDLT
+522 TEDLT
-527 TYKDEIAR
+527 TYKPEIAR

-544 YYYSAGKLINSLH
+544 YYYNTGKLINSLH
-557 HDRYIEEAK
+557 HDRYIEAAK
-566 AVLLNPNRY
+566 AVLLNPSRY

>member
-1 MIFLIMYMNYKYKR
+1 MKKNIILILF
-15 TNEISPVGTMH
+15 IPVFG
-26 TTSLQFQKNVMKRI
+26 LF
-40 IIPALI
+40 
-46 IVFSGFCTRVSA
+46 TRLSA

-64 VKNVDIFINVLNEL
+64 VKNVDIFISVLNEL

-91 TQTAIKAMLKSL
+91 TQTAIKAMLLSL
-103 DPYTVYYNEGE
+103 DPYTVYFNEGE

-126 GDIDVTLKSI
+126 GDVDVTLKNI
-136 DKQMVVSDM
+136 DKQPVIVEMIGD
-145 VQEGPSAKA
+145 GPSSKA
-154 GLRVGDRILSVNG
+154 GLRVGDRILKING
-167 QSSANRSIDAIYLA
+167 QSSENRDIDALILA
-181 MRGQPGSTYSV
+181 MRGQPGSTYTV
-192 EVFRPTDNKNLTFK
+192 DVFRPTDGKNLTFK

-226 VGYIKLNQFLEKA
+226 VGYIKLNQFLENA
-239 GSEVFDAFKQLKEEG
+239 GQEVFDAYKQLKEEG
-254 MAYLIIDLRDN
+254 MEYLILDLRDN

-274 NIIDIFVDK
+274 NIIDIFVGK

-289 TKGKIAEMNRLYK
+289 TKGKIEEMNRFYK
-302 TQNVAA
+302 TQNVAV

-329 SGTLQDLDRAVIVGQ
+329 SGTLQDLDRAVIVGK

-355 YPMDYNTSMKITVS
+355 YPMDYNTSMKVTVS

-413 DKGGVEPDVVVPDEV
+413 DKGGVEPDVAVPDEEI
-428 QPDILTALVEAQ
+428 PDILTALIEDQ

-451 KHESIAEADKFVV
+451 KHETIAEAEKFVV
-464 DDAIYNEFLSFLN
+464 DDALYNEFLKFLQT
-477 AKKFHYTTA
+477 KKYACTTA
-486 LEEAL
+486 LETKL
-491 EDLRTTAEGE
+491 EELKTAAEE
-501 KAFSKIQI
+501 DHSFADIQS
-509 AYNQLKTQVENLK
+509 AYNQLKSQIEKLK
-522 TQDLT
+522 TQDLNT
-527 TYKDEIAR
+527 HKAQIER

-544 YYYSAGKLINSLH
+544 YYFSTGKLINSLH
-557 HDRYIEEAK
+557 HDSYIEAAK
-566 AVLLNPNRY
+566 EVLLNSSRY
-575 QSILS
+575 NAILS

>member
-1 MIFLIMYMNYKYKR
+1 
-15 TNEISPVGTMH
+15 
-26 TTSLQFQKNVMKRI
+26 MKKT
-40 IIPALI
+40 IIPILCLA
-46 IVFSGFCTRVSA
+46 FSGLFLNVTA

-64 VKNVDIFINVLNEL
+64 VKNVDIFISVLNEL

-103 DPYTVYYNEGE
+103 DPYTVYYPESE
-114 IETYRMMNAGES
+114 IESYRMRNTNES
-126 GDIDVTLKSI
+126 GDVDITLTETN
-136 DKQMVVSDM
+136 KQLVITEMVED
-145 VQEGPSAKA
+145 GPSAKA

-167 QSSANRSIDAIYLA
+167 QSSENRGIEAVNLA
-181 MRGQPGSTYSV
+181 MSGQPGTTYSV
-192 EVFRPTDNKNLTFK
+192 EVFRPTDGKNLTFK

-239 GSEVFDAFKQLKEEG
+239 GSEVYEAFKKLKDEG
-254 MAYLIIDLRDN
+254 MEYLVIDLRDN

-274 NIIDIFVDK
+274 NIIDLFVGK

-289 TKGKIAEMNRLYK
+289 TKGKIAEMNRIYK
-302 TQNVAA
+302 TQNIAA
-308 DPDIPIV
+308 DADIPIV

-329 SGTLQDLDRAVIVGQ
+329 SGTLQDLDRAVIVGH

-413 DKGGVEPDVVVPDEV
+413 DKGGVEPDIAIPEETVPDV
-428 QPDILTALVEAQ
+428 LSALIEEQ

-451 KHESIAEADKFVV
+451 KHETIAEADKFIV
-464 DDAIYNEFLSFLN
+464 DDALYNEFLQYL
-477 AKKFHYTTA
+477 KKNKYTYTTA
-486 LEEAL
+486 LEKKL
-491 EDLRTTAEGE
+491 EELKTTAEEE
-501 KAFSKIQI
+501 KSFSSIQNT
-509 AYNQLKTQVENLK
+509 YNQLKTQLENLK
-522 TQDLT
+522 TQELT
-527 TYKDEIAR
+527 TYKADIAR
-535 ALTQEIVSR
+535 TLTQEIVSR
-544 YYYSAGKLINSLH
+544 YYYSTGKLINSLH

-566 AVLLNPNRY
+566 SVLLDPNRY
-575 QSILS
+575 KAILS

>member
-1 MIFLIMYMNYKYKR
+1 MTSRQIITENGIMKKHIITAIIFAI
-15 TNEISPVGTMH
+15 TG
-26 TTSLQFQKNVMKRI
+26 F
-40 IIPALI
+40 
-46 IVFSGFCTRVSA
+46 FSGISA

-64 VKNVDIFINVLNEL
+64 VKNVDIFISVLNEL

-114 IETYRMMNAGES
+114 IETYRMRNTSES
-126 GDIDVTLKSI
+126 GDVDITLKEINKHLVII
-136 DKQMVVSDM
+136 DMLKD
-145 VQEGPSAKA
+145 GPSTKA
-154 GLRVGDRILSVNG
+154 GLRVGDQILSVNG
-167 QSSANRSIDAIYLA
+167 QSLEGRGIDAVYLA
-181 MRGQPGSTYSV
+181 MSGQPGSTYSLD
-192 EVFRPTDNKNLTFK
+192 VFRPTDKKDLSFK

-239 GSEVFDAFKQLKEEG
+239 GSEVLDAFNKLKDEG
-254 MAYLIIDLRDN
+254 MKYLILDLRDN

-274 NIIDIFVDK
+274 NIIDIFVGK

-289 TKGKIAEMNRLYK
+289 TKGKIDEMNRIYK
-302 TQNVAA
+302 TRNNAIDA
-308 DPDIPIV
+308 DIPIV

-413 DKGGVEPDVVVPDEV
+413 DKGGVEPDVAVPEETV
-428 QPDILTALVEAQ
+428 PDILAALIEER

-451 KHESIAEADKFVV
+451 KHETIDEADKFFV
-464 DDAIYNEFLSFLN
+464 DDAIYNEFLQFLKTN
-477 AKKFHYTTA
+477 KYTYTTV
-486 LEEAL
+486 LEEKL
-491 EDLRTTAEGE
+491 EELKAAAEDDNS
-501 KAFSKIQI
+501 FSNIQSV
-509 AYNQLKTQVENLK
+509 YNQLKTQLEKLK

-527 TYKDEIAR
+527 THKAEIAR

-544 YYYSAGKLINSLH
+544 YYFSTGKLINSLH
-557 HDRYIEEAK
+557 HDRYIESAK
-566 AVLLNPNRY
+566 AVLLNPSRY
-575 QSILS
+575 NTILS

>member
-1 MIFLIMYMNYKYKR
+1 MTSRQIKTENGIMKKHIITAIIFAI
-15 TNEISPVGTMH
+15 TG
-26 TTSLQFQKNVMKRI
+26 F
-40 IIPALI
+40 
-46 IVFSGFCTRVSA
+46 FSGISA

-64 VKNVDIFINVLNEL
+64 VKNVDIFISVLNEL

-114 IETYRMMNAGES
+114 IETYRMRNTSES
-126 GDIDVTLKSI
+126 GDVDITLKEINKHLVII
-136 DKQMVVSDM
+136 DMLKD
-145 VQEGPSAKA
+145 GPSTKA
-154 GLRVGDRILSVNG
+154 GLRVGDQILSVNG
-167 QSSANRSIDAIYLA
+167 QSLEGRGIDAVYLA
-181 MRGQPGSTYSV
+181 MSGQPGSTYSLD
-192 EVFRPTDNKNLTFK
+192 VFRPTDKKNLSFK

-239 GSEVFDAFKQLKEEG
+239 GSEVLDAFNKLKDEG
-254 MAYLIIDLRDN
+254 MKYLILDLRDN

-274 NIIDIFVDK
+274 NIIDIFVGK

-289 TKGKIAEMNRLYK
+289 TKGKIDEMNRIYK
-302 TQNVAA
+302 TRNNAIDA
-308 DPDIPIV
+308 DIPIV

-413 DKGGVEPDVVVPDEV
+413 DKGGVEPDVAVPEETV
-428 QPDILTALVEAQ
+428 PDILAALIEEQ

-451 KHESIAEADKFVV
+451 KHETIDEADKFFV
-464 DDAIYNEFLSFLN
+464 DDAIYNEFLQFLKTN
-477 AKKFHYTTA
+477 KYTYTTV
-486 LEEAL
+486 LEEKL
-491 EDLRTTAEGE
+491 EELKAAAEDDNS
-501 KAFSKIQI
+501 FSNIQSV
-509 AYNQLKTQVENLK
+509 YNQLKTQLEKLK

-527 TYKDEIAR
+527 THKAEIAR

-544 YYYSAGKLINSLH
+544 YYFSTGKLINSLH
-557 HDRYIEEAK
+557 HDRYIESAK
-566 AVLLNPNRY
+566 TVLLNPSRY
-575 QSILS
+575 NTILS